1 MRIMICS
8 DLHWDDDFEVGTESD
23 FRASS
28 GSAAATGR
36 GQSLQQ
42 NKVFRSLISS
52 SAFNTLTADDLICI
66 AGDVAEGID
75 GIRQCLTEMRTYT
88 DATIVGVMGNH
99 DYADQALA
107 PITVDRIQAEL
118 PERVHLLDNQLIEL
132 EGIRVLGCTLWTN
145 PDPDFHEAGQELMP
159 EYGHV
164 TNQNGQLICVAD
176 TLAAHHES
184 VAWLNT
190 ELEKP
195 FKGKTIIVTHHAPS
209 FISQH
214 ARYQFSE
221 LQGFFCVDL
230 EELIYEHQ
238 PQLWI
243 HGHLHDPV
251 DYEMEK
257 TRIVSSPLGYPVERR
272 KGFNPVVLD
281 L

>member
-23 FRASS
+23 IRASS

-36 GQSLQQ
+36 GQPLQR
-42 NKVFRSLISS
+42 NKVFRLLIGS

-99 DYADQALA
+99 DYTDQALA

-132 EGIRVLGCTLWTN
+132 KGIRVLGCTLWTN
-145 PDPDFHEAGQELMP
+145 PNPDFHEVGQELMP
-159 EYGHV
+159 EYGQV
-164 TNQNGQLICVAD
+164 NNQNGLLLSVAD

-190 ELEKP
+190 ELAKP
-195 FKGKTIIVTHHAPS
+195 FKGKTVVMTHHAPS

-214 ARYQFSE
+214 DRHQFSE
-221 LQGFFCVDL
+221 LKEFFCVELDD
-230 EELIYEHQ
+230 LIYKHQ

-251 DYEMEK
+251 DYELDE
-257 TRIVSSPLGYPVERR
+257 TRIVSSPLGYPDERR
-272 KGFNPVVLD
+272 KGFHPVVLD